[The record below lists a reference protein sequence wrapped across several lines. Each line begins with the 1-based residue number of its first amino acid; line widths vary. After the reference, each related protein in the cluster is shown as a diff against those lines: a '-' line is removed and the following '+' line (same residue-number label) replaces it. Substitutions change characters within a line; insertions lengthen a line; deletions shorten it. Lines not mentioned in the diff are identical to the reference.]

1 MRFAD
6 QERII
11 RLEQRVQKAER
22 ELRRLR
28 KALAEARFRADA
40 AGVIAGCANRKR
52 EAEDKDARY

>member
-1 MRFAD
+1 MAVAE

-11 RLEQRVQKAER
+11 RLEQQVQKAER

-40 AGVIAGCANRKR
+40 AGVIAECANRR
-52 EAEDKDARY
+52 VRGVLR